1 MNSKIFT
8 TSLKILILAL
18 FIIELYSYMD
28 LLAVKKYGLNKILQ
42 TSVKVDLSLRT
53 TSPKVQSQEGTVSQV
68 PVDSLKGKGVFIQFQ
83 EKEDFYPYSS
93 KDIQQITKIDQTAI
107 DHTVTRVLNPIQLAQ
122 LDSIFLSLLKE
133 KNWKVETGL
142 LYTDSIQQI
151 NLHSNK
157 DLSIYSSFL
166 HTDVLPL
173 GIEKEMTV
181 QAFVRFHPHWILQKE
196 GRPVLYVGIIWIML
210 CGIYVFVWI
219 YQRKS
224 SKRSVVNNEIK
235 NKENVERFEN
245 VIDEKVKKDL
255 GEHEIGNEI
264 ENDKVIDVFG
274 NEPCEEAQK
283 EMEKDVKQEINDEI
297 ESEKALEVLGNEP
310 CKEAQKEMEKDVK
323 QEINDEI
330 EGEKALEGLENEP
343 HEEAQ
348 KEMERDVKQE
358 INNEIENEKAVKAFK
373 NEFCEETGIE
383 RQKDIKQEF
392 EFDQKIEKETDIQI
406 GKYIF
411 DKEHGIL
418 IYEKDKNLIRKTQE
432 YIVLN
437 SLVEASDNY
446 CTEEDLLK
454 ALDKKEEFIGQLRSV
469 ISRLRKCFIY
479 DANIQIVREGC
490 GYQLIINSNTTVAE
504 NTANES
510 TITNKGILEPDADKE

>member
-1 MNSKIFT
+1 MTSKTFV
-8 TSLKILILAL
+8 TSSRILIVAI
-18 FIIELYSYMD
+18 FIIGIYHYTND
-28 LLAVKKYGLNKILQ
+28 LITLKYHLNEILQ
-42 TSVKVDLSLRT
+42 AAVKVDLSIRM
-53 TSPKVQSQEGTVSQV
+53 TSPKVNVRKGTISSF
-68 PVDSLKGKGVFIQFQ
+68 PIDSLKGKGILMQID
-83 EKEDFYPYSS
+83 EKDHFYPYPD
-93 KDIQQITKIDQTAI
+93 KETQRIVKIDQSAIGQTAI
-107 DHTVTRVLNPIQLAQ
+107 RVLNPIQLAQ

-142 LYTDSIQQI
+142 LYTDSIRQI

-157 DLSIYSSFL
+157 DLSIYSSLL
-166 HTDVLPL
+166 HTDIFPL

-196 GRPVLYVGIIWIML
+196 GRPLLYVGIIWIVL

-224 SKRSVVNNEIK
+224 SKRSVVNNKIK
-235 NKENVERFEN
+235 NKENVEEFKN

-264 ENDKVIDVFG
+264 ENDKVIDVYG
-274 NEPCEEAQK
+274 NEPCEEVKKEMEKDVKQEINDEIESEKAIEVLENEPCEEEQK

-297 ESEKALEVLGNEP
+297 ESEKAI
-310 CKEAQKEMEKDVK
+310 EA
-323 QEINDEI
+323 
-330 EGEKALEGLENEP
+330 LENEP
-343 HEEAQ
+343 HEEEQ
-348 KEMERDVKQE
+348 KEMERDVKHE
-358 INNEIENEKAVKAFK
+358 INNEIENEKAVKALK

-383 RQKDIKQEF
+383 KENDIKQEF
-392 EFDQKIEKETDIQI
+392 EFGQKSEKETNIQI

-437 SLVEASDNY
+437 SLVDASDNY

-479 DANIQIVREGC
+479 DASIQIVREGC

-510 TITNKGILEPDADKE
+510 TTINKDIQPDADKE